1 MMIREIVSID
11 EDLCDGCGNCVPS
24 CAEGAIRV
32 IQGKARIV
40 SDVLCDGLGACLGD
54 CPLGAIKIERR
65 EAVAFDEDAVHKHLP
80 DPDRTPDAIRPPSVP
95 DKTQRPLTASPPARH
110 NGCPSARLV
119 QFERVA
125 PAPDSRPGPEGD
137 SPGAETPSHLT
148 HWPVQLRLLPAAA
161 PFLRGAR
168 LLVTADCVPVA
179 CADFQRELLKDHAV
193 VVACPKLDDTRGY
206 VEKLTDMIRQNDFAE
221 ITVARMEVPCCAG
234 ILQAVLAARGA
245 AGGDTPV
252 TDVVV
257 AVDGRIIARRR
268 VGTESAL
275 A

>member
-1 MMIREIVSID
+1 MIREIVSID

-24 CAEGAIRV
+24 CAEGAIQI

-40 SDVLCDGLGACLGD
+40 SDTLCDGLGACLGR

-65 EAVAFDEDAVHKHLP
+65 EAAAFDEDAVRHHAAGLGQ
-80 DPDRTPDAIRPPSVP
+80 TPDAVR
-95 DKTQRPLTASPPARH
+95 QPLEPRVAPPAFSTPTSPGP
-110 NGCPSARLV
+110 NGCPSAPLV
-119 QFERVA
+119 QFQR
-125 PAPDSRPGPEGD
+125 PAPLREVRPGLEGD
-137 SPGAETPSHLT
+137 STPSETPSQLT

-206 VEKLTDMIRQNDFAE
+206 IEKLTEMIRQNDLAE